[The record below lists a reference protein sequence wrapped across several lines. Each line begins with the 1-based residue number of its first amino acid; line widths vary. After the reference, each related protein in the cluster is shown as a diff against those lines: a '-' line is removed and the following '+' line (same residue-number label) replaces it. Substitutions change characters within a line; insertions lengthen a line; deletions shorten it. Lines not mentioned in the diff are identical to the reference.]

1 MMRTD
6 RFIIQIFNV
15 PSGIKESDLKITHS
29 NLDDWELMDVAT
41 DKGKEVANITL
52 ATKTT
57 TTSTELKSGLAV
69 SSSIHQ
75 IDESDIILAAW

>member
-1 MMRTD
+1 MRTD
-6 RFIIQIFNV
+6 RFIIQIFNA
-15 PSGIKESDLKITHS
+15 PRGIKESDLKITHS
-29 NLDDWELMDVAT
+29 NFDHWELMDVAT
-41 DKGKEVANITL
+41 ENGKLVANITL
-52 ATKTT
+52 ETKTT